1 MQIRLPFQINRFHL
15 LVLFTWQFTIFFA
28 SQQIFGIFGN
38 YVPDWKCNDGPPGKD
53 CKEYAR
59 CNGKVTWVE
68 PVFNSAAMEYTWI
81 CSRNYYMSLFNQL
94 QFGGVLVGTIS
105 FGTASD
111 RFGRKPVAIGALTLG
126 VVALFSASYVTTM
139 WLLFVTRALV
149 GLAIGGALV
158 VVCTFVMEMLLPQQR
173 MALRAFFNWGVA
185 RLMITGICY
194 FTLEWRFATFWC
206 ALLTLPAIL
215 ILIFFFPESP
225 TWLHTKGRLDEM
237 RDSEKKVALRGG
249 IEYVPIKHRRLERNK
264 TFCELMRAGLLK
276 RLLVLWMMWFTA
288 SLCGYATD
296 FNSGQIVGD
305 LYFNQAIIS
314 ILIAVSKMV
323 LVLVDTYVPGF
334 SRRVLHQGSQ
344 FGAIV
349 CFGIAAILKIAD
361 YKGIGFLVVNTIGTV
376 FIEYTWDACYLCAVE
391 SMETSSRA
399 SATGSCSL
407 VARIGA
413 IIAPVLNHVNNLKDY
428 GYLVYV
434 IVVGLGV
441 INLIQSYFFLV
452 ETKGIV
458 LDNVKVDEDDFDEV
472 VQSEEEEMHEL
483 ENGSKIAK
491 R

>member
-1 MQIRLPFQINRFHL
+1 FQMIFQINRFHL

-38 YVPDWKCNDGPPGKD
+38 YVPDWKCDDGPPGKS
-53 CKEYAR
+53 CNEYER
-59 CNGKVTWVE
+59 CNGSITWVD
-68 PVFNSAAMEYTWI
+68 PVFNSAAMEYKWI
-81 CSRNYYMSLFNQL
+81 CDRDYYMSFFNQL
-94 QFGGVLVGTIS
+94 QFGGVLIGTIS

-126 VVALFSASYVTTM
+126 VTALFCASYVTSM
-139 WLLFVTRALV
+139 ILLFVCRALV

-185 RLMITGICY
+185 RLMITGICWY
-194 FTLEWRFATFWC
+194 TLEWRLATFAC
-206 ALLTLPAIL
+206 AALTLPAIL
-215 ILIFFFPESP
+215 ILIFIFPESP
-225 TWLHTKGRLDEM
+225 TWLHTKGRLDAM
-237 RDSEKKVALRGG
+237 RNSEKLVAKRGG
-249 IEYVPIKHRRLERNK
+249 VPYVPIKHRKLERNK
-264 TFCELMRAGLLK
+264 TFCELIRSGLLK
-276 RLLVLWMMWFTA
+276 RLLVLWIMWFTA

-323 LVLVDTYVPGF
+323 LVLVDTFVPGF

-344 FGAIV
+344 LGAII
-349 CFGIAAILKIAD
+349 CFGIAAILKIVG
-361 YKGIGFLVVNTIGTV
+361 YSGPGFLVVNTIGTV

-413 IIAPVLNHVNNLKDY
+413 IIAPLLNYVNQLENY

-434 IVVGLGV
+434 IVVAAGT
-441 INLIQSYFFLV
+441 INLVQSYMFLV

-458 LDNVKVDEDDFDEV
+458 LDNVKVDEDEFDE
-472 VQSEEEEMHEL
+472 SAMREEEEEMNEL
-483 ENGSKIAK
+483 ENGAK
-491 R
+491 NGKR

>member
-1 MQIRLPFQINRFHL
+1 DFQMIFQINRFHL

-38 YVPDWKCNDGPPGKD
+38 YVPDWKCGDGPPGKSCD
-53 CKEYAR
+53 EYDR
-59 CNGKVTWVE
+59 CNGSITWVD
-68 PVFNSAAMEYTWI
+68 PVFHSAAMEYKWI
-81 CSRNYYMSLFNQL
+81 CKGDYWMQFFNQL
-94 QFGGVLVGTIS
+94 QFGGVLIGTIS
-105 FGTASD
+105 FGAASD
-111 RFGRKPVAIGALTLG
+111 RFGRKIIAISALSLG
-126 VVALFSASYVTTM
+126 VTALATAALVKSMV
-139 WLLFVTRALV
+139 LLFCCRALV

-185 RLMITGICY
+185 RLMITGICWY
-194 FTLEWRFATFWC
+194 MTEWRAATLIC
-206 ALLTLPAIL
+206 AGLTVPAIF
-215 ILIFFFPESP
+215 ILFFVFPESP
-225 TWLHTKGRLDEM
+225 TWLHSKGRLDEM
-237 RDSEKKVALRGG
+237 RASEKAVARRGG
-249 IEYVPIKHRRLERNK
+249 VEYVPVRHRKLERNK
-264 TFCELMRAGLLK
+264 SFFELIRAGLLK
-276 RLLVLWMMWFTA
+276 RLCVLWVMWFSA
-288 SLCGYATD
+288 SICGYATD
-296 FNSGQIVGD
+296 FNSGQLVGD

-314 ILIAVSKMV
+314 ILIAISKMV
-323 LVLVDTYVPGF
+323 LVLVDTFVPGF

-344 FGAIV
+344 FGVIV

-361 YKGIGFLVVNTIGTV
+361 YKGMLFLIVNTIGTV

-413 IIAPVLNHVNNLKDY
+413 IIAPVLNYVNNSERF

-434 IVVGLGV
+434 IVVLIGTV
-441 INLIQSYFFLV
+441 NLVQSYFFLV

-458 LDNVKVDEDDFDEV
+458 LDNVKVDEDEFYEGQTEV
-472 VQSEEEEMHEL
+472 EEEEMNEL
-483 ENGSKIAK
+483 ENGGKKEK

>member
-1 MQIRLPFQINRFHL
+1 MAIRMPFQINRFHL

-28 SQQIFGIFGN
+28 SQQIFGIFSN
-38 YVPDWKCNDGPPGKD
+38 YVPEWKCGDGEPGKN
-53 CKEYAR
+53 CTEYKR
-59 CNGKVTWVE
+59 CDGDITWVN
-68 PVFNSAAMEYTWI
+68 PVFNSAAMEYKWI
-81 CSRNYYMSLFNQL
+81 CDGDYYMSLFNQL
-94 QFGGVLVGTIS
+94 QFGGVLIGTIT

-111 RFGRKPVAIGALTLG
+111 RFGRKPIAIAALTLG
-126 VVALFSASYVTTM
+126 VTALFGASYVSNM
-139 WLLFVTRALV
+139 IALFVFRFFV

-185 RLMITGICY
+185 RLMITVICWQA
-194 FTLEWRFATFWC
+194 LEWRVATAAC
-206 ALLTLPAIL
+206 AALSIPAIL
-215 ILIFFFPESP
+215 ILIFVFPESP

-237 RDSEKKVALRGG
+237 RESEKAIARRGG
-249 IEYVPIKHRRLERNK
+249 MEYVPVKHRKIERNK
-264 TFCELMRAGLLK
+264 TFMELIKGGLFR
-276 RLLVLWMMWFTA
+276 RLVTLWIMWFVA
-288 SLCGYATD
+288 SLTGYATD
-296 FNSGQIVGD
+296 FNSGHLSGD
-305 LYFNQAIIS
+305 LYANQAIFS

-323 LVLVDTYVPGF
+323 LVLVDTFVPGF

-344 FGAIV
+344 LGAVV
-349 CFGIAAILKIAD
+349 CFGIAGVFKFLD
-361 YKGIGFLVVNTIGTV
+361 YQGDWFLIVNTIGTV

-413 IIAPVLNHVNNLKDY
+413 IIAPSLNYVNQHY
-428 GYLVYV
+428 GGLVYI
-434 IVVGLGV
+434 IVVALGT

-458 LDNVKVDEDDFDEV
+458 LDNVKVDDDDV
-472 VQSEEEEMHEL
+472 TLDDEEMTEL
-483 ENGSKIAK
+483 ENGGNGEK